1 MVGWSA
7 REAETGNPRTQA
19 LRFHGA
25 RALIA
30 LAVAAVTYL
39 VFPASPA
46 VDSPILEV
54 GSVAPDNVIAPFGYS
69 VEKSPEE
76 LAKEQNDIVRSV
88 QPIFSFVP
96 AAVDSSR
103 RLIDQFQQGLRRAS
117 ATPGGE
123 AQRVAAVRAVGAQLG
138 VQLTPVEAQYL
149 AAPARGEAVTDAVR
163 RAYDRWLPSGIAATG
178 VLDAV
183 QGTVTL
189 RRDSADR
196 SLLADSIPTFGALL
210 VRARLMHPDPQS
222 AAGDAAYRKL
232 LAAFFRPTITL
243 DRVATERARQELR
256 RSVPSVKYTLRP
268 GEKIVGAHEV
278 VGREE
283 QEKMRALRDELSR
296 RGDSRRNASR
306 IVGAVLFNTL
316 VLAIFGLTLLLFRP
330 RLYAA
335 MRTVLLFAIIFL
347 MVIVTSSL
355 VAHLPQRVHPELVPV
370 AFAAVIASILFDPRL
385 GMIAAMVLAV
395 LIGGQSEFR
404 GTNALFLNLI
414 GGTAAAF
421 TVRIVRHRNQ
431 THYAMFAIAVAY
443 LIGAVAIG
451 LTLDLAM
458 VDIAVSAGLGALNAV
473 ASVSIAMVLL
483 PGAEQFA
490 GVDTDFT
497 LLEWSDLNRPLL
509 RRLSLEAPGTYAHT
523 IAIANLAESAS
534 NAVGANGLLA
544 RVGAL
549 YHDIGKLKKPQ
560 YFVENQAK
568 GRNPHDKLKPTTSA
582 AIIRN
587 HVLEGLE
594 LAEEHK
600 LPQGVVSFIRE
611 HHGTGPIAYF
621 LEKAKERDGTPANTA
636 EFAYP
641 GPSPRSVETAIVMLA
656 DGAEAAARVLNDPT
670 PQKIREVVDR
680 IVRQRIDQ
688 GQLKQA
694 PITLAQLETVKEQF
708 TRVLVGMY
716 HSRIDYPA
724 ATGGITA
731 EFGTAEAA
739 APGGAPERTSA
750 SPATST
756 PAPPTPGTTA
766 AEADA
771 PRPGNSSDT
780 APPVT
785 TAGADQVK
793 GR

>member
-1 MVGWSA
+1 MAGWLGGGDADDGS
-7 REAETGNPRTQA
+7 PRTRA
-19 LRFHGA
+19 FRFHGL

-54 GSVAPDNVIAPFGYS
+54 GSVAPDNVIAPFGYT
-69 VEKSPEE
+69 VLKSPDE
-76 LAKEQNDIVRSV
+76 LAKEQSDIARSV
-88 QPIFSFVP
+88 EPIFSVNP
-96 AAVDSSR
+96 AGLDSSR
-103 RLIDQFQQGLRRAS
+103 LLVDQFAEGLRRIAS
-117 ATPGGE
+117 GGE
-123 AQRVAAVRAVGAQLG
+123 TQRATAIQQLGQQLG
-138 VQLTPVEAQYL
+138 VQLTVAEAQYL
-149 AAPARGEAVTDAVR
+149 SVPGRGENVTGAVR
-163 RAYDRWLPSGIAATG
+163 RVYDRWLANGIAATG
-178 VLDAV
+178 VLDAI
-183 QGTVTL
+183 QGAVTL
-189 RRDSADR
+189 RRDSTAH
-196 SLLADSIPTFGALL
+196 SINVDSIPTFATLL
-210 VRARLMHPDPQS
+210 VSARVLHPDPQS
-222 AAGDAAYRKL
+222 VAGDAAFRKL
-232 LAAFFRPTITL
+232 LAAFFRPTIVF
-243 DRVATERARQELR
+243 DRVATEQARQALR
-256 RSVPSVKYTLRP
+256 KSVRNVKYTLQL

-283 QEKMRALRDELSR
+283 REKMRALQDELAR
-296 RGDSRRNASR
+296 RGEGRRNASR
-306 IVGAVLFNTL
+306 VVGAVLFNTL
-316 VLAIFGLTLLLFRP
+316 VLAIFGLTLWLFRP
-330 RLYAA
+330 QLYGSIRAVA
-335 MRTVLLFAIIFL
+335 LFAIVFL
-347 MVIVTSSL
+347 IVIVASSL
-355 VAHLPQRVHPELVPV
+355 IAHVPQRMHPELIPV
-370 AFAAVIASILFDPRL
+370 AFAAVIVSILFDPRI
-385 GMIAAMVLAV
+385 GMIAAMVLSV

-431 THYAMFAIAVAY
+431 SHFAMFAIAGAY
-443 LIGAVAIG
+443 LIAAVAIG
-451 LTLDLAM
+451 LTLDLPLI
-458 VDIAVSAGLGALNAV
+458 DIARSAGWGALNAV

-560 YFVENQAK
+560 YFAENQAK

-582 AIIRN
+582 SIIRN

-594 LAEEHK
+594 LADEHK
-600 LPQGVVSFIRE
+600 LPRGVLSFIRE
-611 HHGTGPIAYF
+611 HHGTGPISYF
-621 LEKAKERDGTPANTA
+621 LEKAKERDGVPANTA

-641 GPSPRSVETAIVMLA
+641 GPSPRSIETAIVMLA

-680 IVRQRIDQ
+680 IVRQRVDQ
-688 GQLKQA
+688 GQLREA
-694 PITLAQLETVKEQF
+694 PITQAQLETVKEQF
-708 TRVLVGMY
+708 TRVLAGMY

-724 ATGGITA
+724 ASGGITA
-731 EFGTAEAA
+731 EFGTQATRTAEVPASDTRSA
-739 APGGAPERTSA
+739 DSTPSVPSAPG
-750 SPATST
+750 
-756 PAPPTPGTTA
+756 
-766 AEADA
+766 
-771 PRPGNSSDT
+771 
-780 APPVT
+780 
-785 TAGADQVK
+785 AGVK
-793 GR
+793 SG

>member
-1 MVGWSA
+1 MAGWLSGGDA
-7 REAETGNPRTQA
+7 DDGSPRKRA
-19 LRFHGA
+19 FRFHGL

-30 LAVAAVTYL
+30 LGVAGVTYL

-54 GSVAPDNVIAPFGYS
+54 GSVAPDNVIAPFGYT
-69 VEKSPEE
+69 VLKSSEE

-88 QPIFSFVP
+88 EPIFSVVP
-96 AAVDSSR
+96 AGLDSSR
-103 RLIDQFQQGLRRAS
+103 ALVDEFAEELRRIAS
-117 ATPGGE
+117 SGDSQKATAIQQLG
-123 AQRVAAVRAVGAQLG
+123 QRLG
-138 VQLTPVEAQYL
+138 VQLTAPEALYL
-149 AAPARGEAVTDAVR
+149 SVPGRAEIVTGAVR
-163 RAYDRWLPSGIAATG
+163 RVYDRWLSSGIAATG
-178 VLDAV
+178 VLDAI
-183 QGTVTL
+183 QGAVTL
-189 RRDSADR
+189 RRDSTER
-196 SLLADSIPTFGALL
+196 SVNVDSIPTFATLL
-210 VRARLMHPDPQS
+210 VSSRVLHPDPTS
-222 AAGDAAYRKL
+222 VAGDATYRKL
-232 LAAFFRPTITL
+232 LTAFFRPTIEF
-243 DRVATERARQELR
+243 DRVATERARQDLR
-256 RSVPSVKYTLRP
+256 RSVSNVKYTLQL

-283 QEKMRALRDELSR
+283 REKMRALQDELAR
-296 RGDSRRNASR
+296 RGDGRRNVSR
-306 IVGAVLFNTL
+306 VVGAVLFNTL
-316 VLAIFGLTLLLFRP
+316 VLTIFGLTLWLFRP
-330 RLYAA
+330 QLYES
-335 MRTVLLFAIIFL
+335 MRAVLLFAIVFL
-347 MVIVTSSL
+347 IVIVASS
-355 VAHLPQRVHPELVPV
+355 VIAHLPRSVHPELIPV
-370 AFAAVIASILFDPRL
+370 AFAAVIVSILFDPRI

-395 LIGGQSEFR
+395 LIGGQNEFR

-431 THYAMFAIAVAY
+431 SHFAMFAIAGAY
-443 LIGAVAIG
+443 LIAAVAIG
-451 LTLDLAM
+451 LTLDLPLI
-458 VDIAVSAGLGALNAV
+458 DIARSAGWGALNAV

-560 YFVENQAK
+560 YFAENQAK

-582 AIIRN
+582 SIIRN

-600 LPQGVVSFIRE
+600 LPRGVLSFIRE
-611 HHGTGPIAYF
+611 HHGTGPISYF
-621 LEKAKERDGTPANTA
+621 LEKAKERDGLPANAA

-641 GPSPRSVETAIVMLA
+641 GPSPRSIETAIVMLA

-670 PQKIREVVDR
+670 PHKIREVVDR
-680 IVRQRIDQ
+680 IVRQRVDQ
-688 GQLKQA
+688 GQLREA
-694 PITLAQLETVKEQF
+694 PITQAQLETVKEQF
-708 TRVLVGMY
+708 TRVLAGMY

-724 ATGGITA
+724 SSGGITA
-731 EFGTAEAA
+731 EFGGSDTRSGELPAA
-739 APGGAPERTSA
+739 DVRAVD
-750 SPATST
+750 
-756 PAPPTPGTTA
+756 APPV
-766 AEADA
+766 A
-771 PRPGNSSDT
+771 PRPPG
-780 APPVT
+780 
-785 TAGADQVK
+785 AGVK
-793 GR
+793 SG

>member
-1 MVGWSA
+1 MAGWLSGGDA
-7 REAETGNPRTQA
+7 DDGSPRKRA
-19 LRFHGA
+19 FRFHGL

-30 LAVAAVTYL
+30 LGVAGVTYL

-54 GSVAPDNVIAPFGYS
+54 GSVAPDNVIAPFGYT
-69 VEKSPEE
+69 VLKSPED

-88 QPIFSFVP
+88 EPIFSVVP
-96 AAVDSSR
+96 AGLDSSR
-103 RLIDQFQQGLRRAS
+103 ALVDEFAEELRRIAAS
-117 ATPGGE
+117 GDSQKATAIQQLG
-123 AQRVAAVRAVGAQLG
+123 QRLG
-138 VQLTPVEAQYL
+138 VQLTVPEALYL
-149 AAPARGEAVTDAVR
+149 SVPGRAENVTGAVR
-163 RAYDRWLPSGIAATG
+163 RVYDRWLSSGIAATG
-178 VLDAV
+178 VLDAI
-183 QGTVTL
+183 QGAVTL
-189 RRDSADR
+189 RRDSTER
-196 SLLADSIPTFGALL
+196 SVNVDSIPTFATLL
-210 VRARLMHPDPQS
+210 VSSRVLHPDPTS
-222 AAGDAAYRKL
+222 VSGDATYRKL
-232 LAAFFRPTITL
+232 LTAFFRPTIEF
-243 DRVATERARQELR
+243 DRVATERARQDLR
-256 RSVPSVKYTLRP
+256 RSVSNVKYTLQL

-283 QEKMRALRDELSR
+283 REKMRALQDELAR
-296 RGDSRRNASR
+296 RGEGRRNVSR
-306 IVGAVLFNTL
+306 VVGAVLFNTL
-316 VLAIFGLTLLLFRP
+316 VLTIFGLTLWLFRP
-330 RLYAA
+330 QLYGS
-335 MRTVLLFAIIFL
+335 MRAVLLFAIVFL
-347 MVIVTSSL
+347 IVIITSSL
-355 VAHLPQRVHPELVPV
+355 IAHLPQRIHPELIPV
-370 AFAAVIASILFDPRL
+370 AFAAVIVSILFDPRI

-395 LIGGQSEFR
+395 LIGGQNEFR

-431 THYAMFAIAVAY
+431 SHFAMFAIAGAY
-443 LIGAVAIG
+443 LIAAVAIG
-451 LTLDLAM
+451 MTLDLPLI
-458 VDIAVSAGLGALNAV
+458 DIARSAGWGALNAV

-560 YFVENQAK
+560 YFAENQAK

-582 AIIRN
+582 SIIRN

-600 LPQGVVSFIRE
+600 LPRGVLSFIRE
-611 HHGTGPIAYF
+611 HHGTGPISYF
-621 LEKAKERDGTPANTA
+621 LEKAKERDGLPANAA

-641 GPSPRSVETAIVMLA
+641 GPSPRSIETAIVMLA

-680 IVRQRIDQ
+680 IVRQRVDQ
-688 GQLKQA
+688 GQLREA
-694 PITLAQLETVKEQF
+694 PITQAQLETVKEQF
-708 TRVLVGMY
+708 TRVLAGMY

-724 ATGGITA
+724 SSGGITA
-731 EFGTAEAA
+731 EFGGGDTRSGELPAA
-739 APGGAPERTSA
+739 DVRPVD
-750 SPATST
+750 
-756 PAPPTPGTTA
+756 APPV
-766 AEADA
+766 A
-771 PRPGNSSDT
+771 PRPPG
-780 APPVT
+780 
-785 TAGADQVK
+785 AGVK
-793 GR
+793 SG